1 MFWSKPNPPTDA
13 AAATPAPAPAPTPA
27 PAPAAESKPAP
38 SSSNAD
44 RESSADKD
52 LAALMAELDAEHKAN
67 ALAARHAE
75 RVHITEEDKTG
86 LETDMNCLTA
96 FDEMFYCYSFG
107 GQFLNIYRYGEFR
120 DCSEKSADWRFCLK
134 AKVRGEVAKRA
145 MILQRNKEKAAKYK
159 TEKSS
164 EDIWKV
170 RKTPLTDAFA
180 GDIEEVTDG
189 KLS

>member
-1 MFWSKPNPPTDA
+1 MFWSKPTPPTDA
-13 AAATPAPAPAPTPA
+13 AITTPAPTPAPA

-38 SSSNAD
+38 SSSNVD

-52 LAALMAELDAEHKAN
+52 LAALMAELDAEHRAN

-134 AKVRGEVAKRA
+134 AKVRGEVAKRVSETGSDFYIGGAKDRIA
-145 MILQRNKEKAAKYK
+145 M
-159 TEKSS
+159 
-164 EDIWKV
+164 
-170 RKTPLTDAFA
+170 
-180 GDIEEVTDG
+180 DG
-189 KLS
+189 GGGV